1 MTDYKKQY
9 LKYKKKYLQMKNK
22 KYKTISGGSVIPTPP
37 KPLHYKFSNPKFST
51 VLPDLN
57 NTFLTYFVRD
67 YSRHHADDVSDH
79 SIWTA
84 LVLAD
89 WIESKNK
96 WISDIDTKYHDV
108 LVFSAFIHDIG
119 KTGDGDYT
127 SLISSYKP
135 THHNDG
141 VDIILGNKKYITY
154 VNDLDAS
161 LNSNPEDTFY
171 NDKRKTL
178 KPTKNAVNN
187 ISEYSTNI
195 QDMFKKAGFT
205 IEELVI
211 CAMIVGM
218 VDVFEELII
227 EPIEKYNL
235 NNQNKQKDSNTHIT
249 LFTSYKT
256 HFNKLLD
263 TIKIHHGIDRR
274 NSTQMLPIDKI
285 TLTRMCLAVSAA
297 NVKGS
302 GVIQGKLDNLP
313 EPTTVY
319 PINDTQISSSNLKL
333 FLNKIEDKFSKYDDY
348 YQYVDK
354 IISQTKLKTIEQPKI
369 DEKPT
374 VEKPTVEK
382 ATVEKATVEKA
393 TVEKATVEEPTVE
406 NNSFCSIQ

>member
-1 MTDYKKQY
+1 MVDYKKQY
-9 LKYKKKYLQMKNK
+9 FKYKKKYLQMKK
-22 KYKTISGGSVIPTPP
+22 KIHKTTIGGTHTTTTSPSP
-37 KPLHYKFSNPKFST
+37 PLHYKFSDPKFSK

-67 YSRHHADDVSDH
+67 YSRHQADDVSDH

-89 WIESKNK
+89 WIQSKNK
-96 WISDIDTKYHDV
+96 WVSKIDTKYHD
-108 LVFSAFIHDIG
+108 LLIFSAFIHDIG

-154 VNDLDAS
+154 ENDVDAA
-161 LNSNPEDTFY
+161 LNSDHKDNFY
-171 NDKRKTL
+171 NDKRNIVKSTQ
-178 KPTKNAVNN
+178 NAVHN
-187 ISEYSTNI
+187 ICEYSTNI
-195 QDMFKKAGFT
+195 ETMLKIAGFT

-218 VDVFEELII
+218 IDVFEELII

-369 DEKPT
+369 DEKQK
-374 VEKPTVEK
+374 VEKPTVE
-382 ATVEKATVEKA
+382 
-393 TVEKATVEEPTVE
+393 
-406 NNSFCSIQ
+406 NNSLCSIQ

>member
-1 MTDYKKQY
+1 MIDYKKQY
-9 LKYKKKYLQMKNK
+9 FKYKKKYLEIKKNF
-22 KYKTISGGSVIPTPP
+22 GGNNSSHS
-37 KPLHYKFSNPKFST
+37 LHYKFSNPKFST

-67 YSRHHADDVSDH
+67 YSQHHADDVSDH

-96 WISDIDTKYHDV
+96 WVSHIDTKYHDI

-135 THHNDG
+135 THHSDG
-141 VDIILGNKKYITY
+141 VDIILGKKKYITY
-154 VNDLDAS
+154 ANDFDAA
-161 LNSNPEDTFY
+161 LNSNPQNNFY
-171 NDKRKTL
+171 NDNRKIIN
-178 KPTKNAVNN
+178 PTENAIHN
-187 ISEYSTNI
+187 ICEYSTNI
-195 QDMFKKAGFT
+195 EDMFKNAGFT

-227 EPIEKYNL
+227 EPIEKYNQ
-235 NNQNKQKDSNTHIT
+235 NNENKQKDENTHIT

-263 TIKIHHGIDRR
+263 TIKTHHGIDRR
-274 NSTQMLPIDKI
+274 NSALILPIDKI
-285 TLTRMCLAVSAA
+285 ILTRMCLAVSAA
-297 NVKGS
+297 NVKGAR
-302 GVIQGKLDNLP
+302 IIEGKLDNLP

-319 PINDTQISSSNLKL
+319 PKNEEQINSSNLKL
-333 FLNKIEDKFSKYDDY
+333 FLNKIDDKFSKYDDY
-348 YQYVDK
+348 YEYVDK
-354 IISQTKLKTIEQPKI
+354 ITSQIKLKTT
-369 DEKPT
+369 EKT
-374 VEKPTVEK
+374 KSLK
-382 ATVEKATVEKA
+382 KQKQD
-393 TVEKATVEEPTVE
+393 
-406 NNSFCSIQ
+406 NSICVLQ